1 MRLCRDQERTD
12 EDIAIGTV
20 EIYIRSVQYACMT
33 ILGYSYMLPCFK
45 KKIDYWS
52 KLNEL
57 GGILCI
63 YLDV

>member
-45 KKIDYWS
+45 KKMIIGA
-52 KLNEL
+52 N
-57 GGILCI
+57 
-63 YLDV
+63 